1 MDTSE
6 LKESGIE
13 MAPLKLPYGISDF
26 AKIRTGNFFYV
37 DKTRYI
43 EKLEH
48 LGSEYLFFIRPRR
61 FGKSLFLSMLEH
73 YYDRNKQEDFAR
85 LFGDLYIGKH
95 PTERR
100 NKYFILYLDFSGLD
114 TSDSG
119 ELKSSFQKRF
129 KGTMIRFLSK
139 YSNHVKNASKLKDKL
154 EQSEDISSVWE
165 ILFEAVEQS
174 GHKIYLIIDEYD
186 DFAND
191 IIAMEDGLFYKEII
205 RASGFV
211 RSFYKTVK
219 IGTKNVIDR
228 IFVTGVS
235 PIMLDDLTSGFNIS
249 KNLTMNPIFGEM
261 LGFTEEEVR
270 GIIAK
275 FEFDI
280 DSEVL
285 MDKLRSNYNGYLFHE
300 DGKLKVYNPDMIL
313 YFFDEWSTSG
323 RPPKQ
328 LINKNVKID
337 YGRLGSLIANREN
350 RAQLEEIIVKERVA
364 TQIVAEFSFERMY
377 TQEYF
382 ISLLFYMGLLTIQG
396 SEEGNAVLG
405 IPNYAIKTVCWEYF
419 GRMLQEE
426 IGIKYILTDN
436 LKTIFRS
443 MAKGEIE
450 PFVDFLGGV
459 LKALSRRDMKRL
471 LGEQYIKWVLLTYL
485 RLTPLYLFVSEREL
499 ENGYV
504 DILLEKGNAATRVEW
519 LLELKYIKKENR
531 NQLEEVRKKAF
542 EQLQKYMK
550 SREMM
555 ARRSNLKA
563 VALIFIGKSEI
574 VVDHFPS
581 DTKINR

>member
-1 MDTSE
+1 MII
-6 LKESGIE
+6 ESGMG
-13 MAPLKLPYGISDF
+13 MASLKLPYGNSDF
-26 AKIRTGNFFYV
+26 YDIRTGNFFYV
-37 DKTRYI
+37 DKTSYI
-43 EKLEH
+43 EKLEQ
-48 LGSEYLFFIRPRR
+48 LNAKYLFFIRPRR
-61 FGKSLFLSMLEH
+61 FGKSLFLSILEN
-73 YYDRNKQEDFAR
+73 YYDLNKQNDFAR

-100 NKYFILYLDFSGLD
+100 NKYFILYLDFSGLNI
-114 TSDSG
+114 SDRVKL
-119 ELKSSFQKRF
+119 EDSFQQIF
-129 KGTMIRFLSK
+129 KDAAIRFFNTYAMYFEDVSM
-139 YSNHVKNASKLKDKL
+139 LKDRV
-154 EQSEDISSVWE
+154 EQRNNLRSVWDV
-165 ILFEAVEQS
+165 LFQAVEQS
-174 GHKIYLIIDEYD
+174 GHKIYLLIDEYD

-219 IGTKNVIDR
+219 IGTKSVIDR
-228 IFVTGVS
+228 IFITGVS

-249 KNLTMNPIFGEM
+249 KNLTMHPMFGEM

-270 GIIAK
+270 GIITR
-275 FEFDI
+275 FESNI

-285 MDKLRSNYNGYLFHE
+285 MDELRSNYNGYLFHE
-300 DGKLKVYNPDMIL
+300 DGKWKVYNPDMIL
-313 YFFDEWSTSG
+313 YFFDEWSLSG

-328 LINKNVKID
+328 LVNKNVKID

-350 RAQLEEIIVKERVA
+350 RAQLEEIIVKERVT

-377 TQEYF
+377 DEEYF

-396 SEEGNAVLG
+396 SEEGNTVLG

-426 IGIKYILTDN
+426 VGIKYILTDN
-436 LKTIFRS
+436 LKAIFRS

-450 PFVDFLGGV
+450 PFVKFIGGV

-531 NQLEEVRKKAF
+531 NQLEEVKKKAL
-542 EQLQKYMK
+542 EQLQKYVA
-550 SREMM
+550 SREM
-555 ARRSNLKA
+555 AGRPDLKA
-563 VALIFIGKSEI
+563 VALIFIGKNEI
-574 VVDHFPS
+574 VIEHFPS
-581 DTKINR
+581 R